1 MISNH
6 IVRVAM
12 MLGLSGTAF
21 AKDRKFTV
29 IVSGLFPDHP
39 SLRVSDT
46 YRHVSYRTAVANKY
60 ALG

>member
-1 MISNH
+1 
-6 IVRVAM
+6 M